1 MSQLL
6 APLKKQAK
14 PLYAFVYKYFEKLS
28 PEDFDK
34 IQYDF
39 VIGPLEVYER
49 TLKVYEMVNELFK
62 SASEE
67 QDVMDLWAH
76 QELVLQALVV
86 LSNLPLMYEPLQ
98 QAGKLNA
105 AVELRDLIID
115 KLTNKSIEDPQ
126 VLQFIQEGILE
137 EEIEKRRKAR
147 ELYNFKPLFEQ
158 EESFVVD
165 VDGVEFQEIPE
176 NF

>member
-1 MSQLL
+1 MSQLE
-6 APLKKQAK
+6 PLKKQAK
-14 PLYAFVYKYFEKLS
+14 PLYAFVYKYFEKLR

-34 IQYDF
+34 LKYDF
-39 VIGPLEVYER
+39 IIGPLEVYER
-49 TLKVYEMVNELFK
+49 ALNTYEMINELFK
-62 SASEE
+62 STSEE
-67 QDVMDLWAH
+67 QDVMALWAH
-76 QELVLQALVV
+76 QELVLQCLVV

-115 KLTNKSIEDPQ
+115 KLTNKSIEDPL
-126 VLQFIQEGILE
+126 VIQSIQNGTLE
-137 EEIEKRRKAR
+137 EEIEKRRQAR

-165 VDGVEFQEIPE
+165 IDGVDFQEIPE